1 MDADFH
7 RNKNHETLWQ
17 KKIQKMNAAGIKVTK
32 IQILNKWR
40 NLKRKYKETID
51 LNKKKL
57 VMRNMNSSTK
67 MNLIICLDTRHQQKQ
82 RCHLTVE

>member
-17 KKIQKMNAAGIKVTK
+17 KKFGKMNAAGIKVTK

-51 LNKKKL
+51 LNKK
-57 VMRNMNSSTK
+57 NW
-67 MNLIICLDTRHQQKQ
+67 
-82 RCHLTVE
+82 